1 MRAGTYT
8 KLTVKTDGTITDT
21 GYLTSAD
28 LNTPLANYTGQ
39 IAAQNVNVSNSV
51 IADNINA
58 TSTNDVSLSA
68 TNVPFMIGSNGAYNV
83 AFDNNEIQARLNG
96 AASGLNINASG
107 GNVGIGNAS
116 STTQING
123 TLKNGSAFV
132 SGCVSGIL
140 TTTSGANATVT
151 HGLGVTPTSVVASI
165 RSSTYTLSTYTV
177 FTGNYTATTF
187 TIGANLNGANAA
199 AAVSWIAMA

>member
-1 MRAGTYT
+1 MRAGSYT
-8 KLTVKTDGTITDT
+8 KVTIKTDGTITDT
-21 GYLTSAD
+21 GYIQPAD
-28 LNTPLANYTGQ
+28 LTVPLSTYTGQ
-39 IAAQNVNVSNSV
+39 ITAQNVTASNSLNV
-51 IADNINA
+51 

-68 TNVPFMIGSNGAYNV
+68 VNVPLMIGSTDLYNI
-83 AFDNNEIQARLNG
+83 AIDNNELQARNAG
-96 AASGLNINASG
+96 AASGFNINISG

-116 STTQING
+116 SVTQVNG
-123 TLKNGSAFV
+123 VLKNGSAFV

-151 HGLGVTPTSVVASI
+151 HGLGVTPTAVVATI

-199 AAVSWIAMA
+199 AAVSWVAMA